1 MDNLEVSGKM
11 GLFRDIIECVEQ
23 GIQNFVEYVFGE
35 RERREIS
42 KGDSE
47 SVIRYEDGGEN

>member
-11 GLFRDIIECVEQ
+11 GLFREIIECVEQ